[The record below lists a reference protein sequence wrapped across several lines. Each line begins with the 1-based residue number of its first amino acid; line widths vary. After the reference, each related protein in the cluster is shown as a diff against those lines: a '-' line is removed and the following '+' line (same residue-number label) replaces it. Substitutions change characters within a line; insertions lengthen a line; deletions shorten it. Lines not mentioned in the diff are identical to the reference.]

1 MTKKIVNLSVD
12 EISAV
17 DKPANKRKFLLIKK
31 EDEET
36 TEKRTLEDVLDNEEA
51 QQELWQSV
59 QAFQISVRDTLNDED
74 LGEEEKAA
82 EIQESISQWSE
93 KLNEIAPALAKRVD
107 KQAVV
112 ESIKKEVPA
121 ESQQGG
127 EDMTREE
134 LIEKIEDEEIRNQIS
149 QEFEELEKA
158 QDSDSDDEM
167 DIEKFDLPEPV
178 QKRIEEMEESLKATE
193 EIAKKE
199 REKRLNAELTKRAE
213 EYSEVADQEE
223 VFDVFKGLYDVD
235 EELLEKVESI
245 LDAAKA
251 RMKKADLFN
260 EVGDSG
266 EDITDAEQTLEK
278 RVKETLEKDSSLT
291 RAQAMREVLKEDP
304 QLYEEYRNQ

>member
-93 KLNEIAPALAKRVD
+93 KLNEIAPDLAKRVD

-213 EYSEVADQEE
+213 EYSEVADQDE